1 VTRVAD
7 RRVIAAEL
15 VRRRRALGHAIAL
28 AEELCKRCAVEA
40 EFCEELADL
49 LLDAAELD
57 LERERLPRS
66 AISR

>member
-1 VTRVAD
+1 MI
-7 RRVIAAEL
+7 RRANRQVIAAEL
-15 VRRRRALGHAIAL
+15 VRRRRALGQAIAL
-28 AEELCKRCAVEA
+28 AEELCKHCAVEA
-40 EFCEELADL
+40 EFCEQLADL